1 MVSTGMSV
9 RTPAALASTGT
20 SATRAAARTATTG
33 PPAGAGPGGGA
44 RPRAGAPRPDA
55 AALTAAAAH
64 VRERYAG
71 RLAEL
76 VAVDSGS
83 ADVAG
88 VNRVAGLVAGYAR
101 DAGMRLEPVRLD
113 DGRAA
118 LVARRR
124 GAGHRKILL
133 TGHMDTVFP
142 AGTAAARPLRV
153 DGDRAYGPG
162 VCAGKGG
169 LLAGL
174 AAVEALVLLGAERY
188 GEVALVCAPD
198 EEAGSP
204 LSRMLLRRE
213 AHGAAAALGLRC
225 ARPDGAVVAARK
237 GGADVEIVLR
247 GRAAHTGPDADLPAD
262 TGLPADADRGGDAAL
277 AAARLTVALQELHRG
292 RPGVRVHVGVLQ
304 AGTAPGMVADSARL
318 VAAVRADR
326 AADFDAVLADI
337 RRLARGHGVAGVA
350 AEVVQHAPVPPW
362 EGGPRTAALV
372 DTARRVGLD
381 LGLHVRVGVAA
392 GGSGANLVA
401 ASGTPV
407 LDGLGPVG
415 GACRSPGEW
424 LDLASVVPRTALLAG
439 LIDRIA
445 ETGCTGLRRLGGGSA
460 I

>member
-1 MVSTGMSV
+1 M
-9 RTPAALASTGT
+9 
-20 SATRAAARTATTG
+20 
-33 PPAGAGPGGGA
+33 AGAAGAPA
-44 RPRAGAPRPDA
+44 RPRVGAPGPDA

-76 VAVDSGS
+76 VAVDSGT
-83 ADVAG
+83 ADTAG

-124 GAGHRKILL
+124 GRGRRKILL

-188 GEVALVCAPD
+188 GEVALVCSPD

-237 GGADVEIVLR
+237 GGAEVEIVLR
-247 GRAAHTGPDADLPAD
+247 GRAAHTDPGAAPPAD
-262 TGLPADADRGGDAAL
+262 SDRAAADRGGDAAL
-277 AAARLTVALQELHRG
+277 AAARLTVALQELDRS
-292 RPGVRVHVGVLQ
+292 RLGVRVRVGVLQ

-318 VAAVRADR
+318 VACVRADR
-326 AADFDAVLADI
+326 AADFDAVLGDI

-372 DTARRVGLD
+372 DTARRVGLE
-381 LGLHVRVGVAA
+381 LGLHVRAGAA
-392 GGSGANLVA
+392 GGGSGANIVA

-445 ETGCTGLRRLGGGSA
+445 ETGCTGLGRLGGGSA

>member
-1 MVSTGMSV
+1 MSV

-20 SATRAAARTATTG
+20 SSTRAATTEAATTGTATTG
-33 PPAGAGPGGGA
+33 TARTGTATTGTA
-44 RPRAGAPRPDA
+44 RPRAGASGPEA

-64 VRERYAG
+64 GLERYAA

-101 DAGMRLEPVRLD
+101 DAGMRLEPVRLG

-118 LVARRR
+118 LVARRG
-124 GAGHRKILL
+124 GAGRRKILL

-142 AGTAAARPLRV
+142 AGTAAERPLRV

-169 LLAGL
+169 LLVGL
-174 AAVEALVLLGAERY
+174 AAVEALILLGAERY
-188 GEVALVCAPD
+188 GEVTLVCSPD
-198 EEAGSP
+198 EETGSP
-204 LSRMLLRRE
+204 LGRAVLRRE
-213 AHGAAAALGLRC
+213 AHGAAAALCLRC

-247 GRAAHTGPDADLPAD
+247 GRAAHAG
-262 TGLPADADRGGDAAL
+262 ADAERGADAAL
-277 AAARLTVALQELHRG
+277 AAARLTVALQELDRG
-292 RPGVRVHVGVLQ
+292 RPGVRVHVGVLR
-304 AGTAPGMVADSARL
+304 AGTAPGVVAESARL
-318 VAAVRADR
+318 VVDVRADR
-326 AADFDAVLADI
+326 VADFDAVLGDI
-337 RRLARGHGVAGVA
+337 RRLARGHGVAGVT
-350 AEVVQHAPVPPW
+350 AEVIQHAPVPPW

-372 DTARRVGLD
+372 ETARRVGLE
-381 LGLHVRVGVAA
+381 LGLHVRAGVAA
-392 GGSGANLVA
+392 GGSGANIVA
-401 ASGTPV
+401 ASGAAV

-415 GACRSPGEW
+415 GAHHSPGEW

-445 ETGCTGLRRLGGGSA
+445 ENGCTGLGGVGGGRA